1 MSHFSTC
8 SFVFLLFVSL
18 NTLLFVHAKIKETF
32 KTPVFFEWCLK
43 TFDEVLNLD
52 VSELSP
58 AFWTFFVFDF
68 DRLPSNRT
76 QSFNGWFSMWRNE
89 NLCTYQLKSPP
100 PPSAYLGQGGDF
112 WIKYYTIWL
121 DIITNLNKPP
131 PNCCIVTAKTSTLVG
146 KPMLF
151 PYWLLTLNSTSLVY
165 KFN

>member
-52 VSELSP
+52 VSELRSSFLNNFCVRLWSITEQSNP
-58 AFWTFFVFDF
+58 VLQWMVFNVKE
-68 DRLPSNRT
+68 RKIMYLSIEITP
-76 QSFNGWFSMWRNE
+76 
-89 NLCTYQLKSPP
+89 
-100 PPSAYLGQGGDF
+100 AYLGQSGDF

-131 PNCCIVTAKTSTLVG
+131 SNCGILTAKTSTSVG

-151 PYWLLTLNSTSLVY
+151 PYWLLTFNSTSLVY